1 MSSRKRRLCFVRVKG
16 ICIPFYTYLL
26 LYVSS
31 GERNSGF
38 LKRCWRE
45 NQRQVRC
52 CQGEGAEKDRA
63 ASLLNDHQVG
73 ANLGWTRDIGGTEPE
88 NGKWA

>member
-1 MSSRKRRLCFVRVKG
+1 MLCTSEGDVH
-16 ICIPFYTYLL
+16 
-26 LYVSS
+26 S
-31 GERNSGF
+31 

-45 NQRQVRC
+45 DKRQVRC
-52 CQGEGAEKDRA
+52 CQGEGAEKDR